1 MKASIRIQISVIG
14 EDMAESGEIIDYYTT
29 EIGGPADADKNSRAI
44 ITGLACNLSALLRL
58 AMKKF
63 FEYNEVK

>member
-1 MKASIRIQISVIG
+1 MKAKIRIQISVIA
-14 EDMAESGEIIDYYTT
+14 ENMAESGDVIDYYTT

-44 ITGLACNLSALLRL
+44 IAGLVCNLAALLRL

-63 FEYNEVK
+63 FEYS